1 MMLEGKTAVIYG
13 GAGVVGSA
21 IAKELIAE
29 GARVVLA
36 GRTGEK
42 VAATASWLG
51 AEYAVID
58 ATDPDAVEAHAR
70 ALGRVDISINAIGFY
85 PGELG
90 IELVDLSVDDFS
102 APIAGYSRANFVTA
116 TVAAGI
122 MAEQGHGVIIALSN
136 AAAVHPSRTGG
147 FGIAFAAVE
156 SLSLQLSA
164 ELDGT
169 GVRVVCIRPDAMPE
183 TALLGSFTRRLWRN
197 AVGEGSLDE
206 RLALARGP
214 RLADVTE
221 RVVSV
226 ASGEPADSVV
236 SITG

>member
-1 MMLEGKTAVIYG
+1 MLKGKTAVIYG

-42 VAATASWLG
+42 VAATAFWLG
-51 AEYAVID
+51 AEYAVLD
-58 ATDPDAVEAHAR
+58 AGDRDAVEAHAR
-70 ALGRVDISINAIGFY
+70 ELGRIDISVNAVGFY
-85 PGELG
+85 SGDRGTP
-90 IELVDLSVDDFS
+90 LVDLSVDDFS

-116 TVAAGI
+116 TVAARI
-122 MAEQGHGVIIALSN
+122 MAVQGDGVIVTLSN
-136 AAAVHPSRTGG
+136 AAATHPSSTGG
-147 FGIAFAAVE
+147 FGIACAAVE
-156 SLSLQLSA
+156 SLSLQLAA
-164 ELDGT
+164 ELEGS
-169 GVRVVCIRPDAMPE
+169 GVRVVCIRPDDMPE

-197 AVGEGSLDE
+197 AVGAGSLDE
-206 RLALARGP
+206 RLAIARGP
-214 RLADVTE
+214 RLAEVTK

-226 ASGEPADSVV
+226 ASGEPAELVV